1 MIEILTGSGLNTI
14 QDLGRTGMMNL
25 GISHGG
31 AMDRQALAH
40 GNILLGNVPDAAGI
54 EIAFFPFRLRFH
66 ASTSFALTGARTD
79 ARLDGIAL
87 PADWAMTA
95 RARQTLVIGTP
106 ECGARAYIC
115 FGGGLDVPVMF
126 GSRSTDLKGG
136 FGGFQGRALQRGDRL
151 ECLPTDAATTLPP
164 YGLGLAQ
171 HTALPLRE
179 ESLQVRVLPAAEY
192 AAFTAGAQHCFIT
205 QDWTV
210 SARANRAGYQFDG
223 TAPLA
228 LSRPLNLFSHGIVPG
243 TVQVPP
249 TGMPIVQMAD
259 ANTCGGYPKIAT
271 VIAPD
276 LRLLAQAGVGATVR
290 FVIITHAEAIIA
302 LREDA
307 RMLAGLVR
315 DISALRSTLAAG
327 PYPVSRKPS

>member
-1 MIEILTGSGLNTI
+1 MIEILTGSALNTI

-40 GNILLGNVPDAAGI
+40 GNILLGNAPDAAGV

-66 ASTSFALTGARTD
+66 ATTSFALMGARTD
-79 ARLDGIAL
+79 ARLDGMAL
-87 PADWAMTA
+87 PPDWAMTA
-95 RARQTLVIGTP
+95 RAGQTLVIGTP
-106 ECGARAYIC
+106 ACGARAYIC
-115 FGGGLDVPVMF
+115 FGGGLDVPVML

-151 ECLPTDAATTLPP
+151 DCLGADAATTLPP
-164 YGLGLAQ
+164 HGFGLVQCAP
-171 HTALPLRE
+171 LPLWE
-179 ESLQVRVLPAAEY
+179 KSLQVRVLPAAEY
-192 AAFTAGAQHCFIT
+192 AAFTTGAQHRFVT

-210 SARANRAGYQFDG
+210 SARANRAGYQFEG
-223 TAPLA
+223 AAPLG
-228 LSRPLNLFSHGIVPG
+228 LTRPLNLFSHGIVPG

-249 TGMPIVQMAD
+249 AGMPIVQMAD

-290 FVIITHAEAIIA
+290 FVTITHTEAVTA

-307 RMLAGLVR
+307 RMLAEFARNVG
-315 DISALRSTLAAG
+315 ALRGTLA
-327 PYPVSRKPS
+327 PRPSPVSRKPS